1 MVTRMHK
8 FKCSVLSVLLLASIA
23 APNAAYASSAKGGMC
38 KLNYK
43 GATTAFETKATMNY
57 SPTLE
62 GNGGVSPGN
71 TTYFINPVNGND
83 DHSGLTEDRAWRTFS
98 HINQLQFSPGDNIMI
113 TAAGQFNQTLI
124 LRGKGTVNN
133 PVKVHFAAGKYDFFT
148 DSLHRKKYNI
158 TNTNDSPDSLKAIGI
173 LLEHAKNFQISGVG
187 AEVIC
192 RGKMIEVCIDSCEN
206 ISIEDLHFDYHR
218 PTVSEFTV
226 IAAGDDY
233 ADIQI
238 HKDSE
243 YTIENGAIKWIGEG
257 WNYDTGL
264 AQELDLLTNDLR
276 RMKDPL
282 KGLTLKEIKPFL
294 IRVSGKHTMKT
305 GCIYQLRDVF
315 RDYAAV
321 FTRGSKNISWKNIQ
335 FHFMHGMGLVCQFSE
350 NLSFDSVTIAPDKA
364 SGRTSAAWADCMHF
378 SGCKGKLLIKNCVL
392 SGAHD
397 DAINVHGTY
406 LSVVE
411 KIADNQVKVRFMHKQ
426 TYGFMAFNRGDEIEF
441 VNQETYASH
450 GVNRI
455 KEAVLINPKE
465 MLLTFEKPSP
475 QGLAIGD
482 AIENVTWTPEVEI
495 RNCRVSWVPT
505 HGFLLSTRR
514 KVLVEGNEFLATH
527 MNAIHM
533 AIDANSWYESG
544 YVRDMTIRNNK
555 FIRCAE
561 PVIKIAPWNRI
572 ANSSVYQH
580 IRIENNA
587 FILRNQLIV
596 QANSTDNLV
605 VGGNTIY
612 AEKKLNDKLSINTGD
627 CKDPKVGQNK
637 YIIQSKKL

>member
-1 MVTRMHK
+1 M
-8 FKCSVLSVLLLASIA
+8 
-23 APNAAYASSAKGGMC
+23 
-38 KLNYK
+38 
-43 GATTAFETKATMNY
+43 
-57 SPTLE
+57 
-62 GNGGVSPGN
+62 
-71 TTYFINPVNGND
+71 
-83 DHSGLTEDRAWRTFS
+83 
-98 HINQLQFSPGDNIMI
+98 
-113 TAAGQFNQTLI
+113 
-124 LRGKGTVNN
+124 
-133 PVKVHFAAGKYDFFT
+133 
-148 DSLHRKKYNI
+148 
-158 TNTNDSPDSLKAIGI
+158 
-173 LLEHAKNFQISGVG
+173 EHAKNFTISGAG

-206 ISIEDLHFDYHR
+206 ISIAGLHFDYHR

-243 YTIENGAIKWIGEG
+243 YKIENGAIKWIGEG

-282 KGLTLKEIKPFL
+282 IAMKLEEIKPFL
-294 IRVSGKHTMKT
+294 IRASGKHTMKT
-305 GCIYQLRDVF
+305 GRIYQLRDVF

-378 SGCKGKLLIKNCVL
+378 SGCKGKLLVKNCVF

-406 LSVVE
+406 LSIVE
-411 KIADNQVKVRFMHKQ
+411 KIGDKQLKVRFMQKQ

-441 VNQETYASH
+441 VNQETYASY
-450 GVNRI
+450 GVNRV
-455 KEAVLINPKE
+455 KEAVLLNPKE
-465 MLLTFEKPSP
+465 MLLTFEKSSP

-572 ANSSVYQH
+572 ANSSVYQN

-587 FILRNQLIV
+587 FILRNELIV

-612 AEKKLNDKLSINTGD
+612 AEKKLNDKVSINTGD
-627 CKDPKVGQNK
+627 CKDSKVSQNK
-637 YIIQSKKL
+637 YLIQPKKL